1 MCLLRLLILVI
12 RLRRYSTLG
21 IEELTENQ
29 KTMGIREQVL
39 DIAKKEG
46 IAVGEKNGF
55 IKGVKKSKTEVVKNL
70 LAADKFSTQE
80 IANFAS
86 VTEAFVLEIKKS
98 LK

>member
-12 RLRRYSTLG
+12 RLRRYRTK
-21 IEELTENQ
+21 EELTENQ

-55 IKGVKKSKTEVVKNL
+55 VKGVKKSKTEVVKNL